1 MQKYLKLTPFKIGLL
16 LTFFM
21 VLLAIRNP
29 GFLEILELQL
39 LDLRFINRGAVQPG
53 PEVLIA
59 AIDEKSQD
67 ALGRWP
73 WPRSTLAKLTDKLAE
88 AGVAVIGFD
97 MVLSESG
104 NDPRDVLVRLTESA
118 SASNSSDQQV
128 LDRLKERFLAE
139 KTSDQNL
146 ADSFMNAKNIILG
159 YFFHDSLEEVKH
171 LPSTTIRENLE
182 RIQSTRYKNPVISN
196 DADLTFVRK
205 FPAVESNLSIFA
217 KAVAGGGFLN
227 LAPDKDGIIRH
238 YPLVVEA
245 GEYFYPPLFLRVVG
259 HYLEED
265 NHSFSANANGLREV
279 RLGDIQVP
287 ADLSSRFLI
296 NYYGLQKTFPHTSI
310 VDILNDKILAEE
322 LAGRIVLVGATGKGL
337 ADLRATPF
345 EKVLPGVEINATIID
360 NILQNNYLSQPEWY
374 NTFNYLMVLG
384 IGLVLSFA
392 LSRVKAV
399 TGFIVSVFLILIYF
413 IFSQSMFNRGI
424 WINITYPCL
433 QIMAVYTSITA
444 FNYFHE
450 TQQRRFIHGAFGQ
463 YLSPAIIHKLIK
475 DPSLL
480 KLGGEQK
487 RLTAFFSDVAGFS
500 SISENLTPQQLV
512 ELLNEYL
519 TAMTN
524 IVLEYGGTVDK
535 YEGDAIIAF
544 FGAPV
549 DYPDH
554 ALRTCLVSLDM
565 QKKLAEMRAH
575 WKKFG
580 KPEMTVRIG
589 LNTGV
594 MVVGNMGSKTRMD
607 YTMMGDAVNLAS
619 RLEGVNKIY
628 GTDIMISEFTYE
640 DVKNDIEARELDK
653 IRVVGKAEP
662 IRIYEVLARKG
673 ELDPKTSQVMD
684 CFQSGLDQYR
694 LKKWDEASHFFQQ
707 ALDINPEDSPSQTFL
722 KRCNE
727 FKSATLPEDWDG
739 VYQMTSK

>member
-1 MQKYLKLTPFKIGLL
+1 MQKYLKLTPFKIGLI

-53 PEVLIA
+53 PEVVIA

-67 ALGRWP
+67 KLGRWP

-104 NDPRDVLVRLTESA
+104 NDPRDVLIRLTES
-118 SASNSSDQQV
+118 SSLLTLPDQQA
-128 LDRLKERFLAE
+128 LARLKDRFLAE
-139 KTSDQNL
+139 KTADQKL
-146 ADSFMNAKNIILG
+146 ADSFLNAKNIILG
-159 YFFHDSLEEVKH
+159 YFFHDTLDEVRH
-171 LPSTTIRENLE
+171 QAATTLHENLD
-182 RIQSTRYKNPVISN
+182 RIQSTRYKNPAISN
-196 DADLTFVRK
+196 DADLSFVRK
-205 FPAVESNLSIFA
+205 FPAVESNLSIFS

-238 YPLVVEA
+238 YPLVVKA
-245 GEYFYPPLFLRVVG
+245 GDYFYPPFFLRVAG
-259 HYLEED
+259 YYLEEE
-265 NHSFSANANGLREV
+265 NPVFSANANGLEEV
-279 RLGDIQVP
+279 RLGDIKVQ
-287 ADLSSRFLI
+287 ADLSAQFLI
-296 NYYGLQKTFPHTSI
+296 NYYGPQKTFPYISI
-310 VDILNDKILAEE
+310 VDILNGKVAAEE

-337 ADLRATPF
+337 ADLRPTPF

-360 NILQNNYLSQPEWY
+360 NILQDNYLSQPKWHH
-374 NTFNYLMVLG
+374 TFNYLMVLG
-384 IGLVLSFA
+384 IGLVLSFT

-399 TGFIVSVFLILIYF
+399 TGFTVSAFLILIYSVF
-413 IFSQSMFNRGI
+413 NQNMFNRGI
-424 WINITYPCL
+424 WINLTYPCL

-463 YLSPAIIHKLIK
+463 YLSPAIIQKLIK
-475 DPSLL
+475 NPSLL

-519 TAMTN
+519 TAMTD

-544 FGAPV
+544 FGAPI

-565 QKKLAEMRAH
+565 QKKLVELRAQ
-575 WKKFG
+575 WKKVG

-628 GTDIMISEFTYE
+628 GTYIMISEFTYE
-640 DVKNDIEARELDK
+640 DVQNDIEVRELDK
-653 IRVVGKAEP
+653 IRVMGKAEP
-662 IRIYEVLARKG
+662 VRIYEVLARKG
-673 ELDPKTSQVMD
+673 ELDPKTRQVID

-707 ALDINPEDSPSQTFL
+707 ALDINPEDAPSQTFL

-727 FKSATLPEDWDG
+727 FKSAILPEDWDG